1 MAKLN
6 PFNPTWTTPH
16 PGEHLRDCL
25 EEYGMSLEDVAQVG
39 DIPLDDLRAF
49 LRGERKI
56 DDRMATAFSQAFI
69 PDWRGA
75 GVMEG
80 TEDGRAAFWLRLQAR
95 YDREKE
101 GR

>member
-1 MAKLN
+1 
-6 PFNPTWTTPH
+6 
-16 PGEHLRDCL
+16 
-25 EEYGMSLEDVAQVG
+25 MSLEDVAQVG

-75 GVMEG
+75 GAPEG
-80 TEDGRAAFWLRLQAR
+80 SEAGRVAFWLRLQER
-95 YDREKE
+95 YDAEQGKA
-101 GR
+101 

>member
-1 MAKLN
+1 
-6 PFNPTWTTPH
+6 
-16 PGEHLRDCL
+16 
-25 EEYGMSLEDVAQVG
+25 MSLEDVAEVG

-56 DDRMATAFSQAFI
+56 DDRMATAFSQAFM

-80 TEDGRAAFWLRLQAR
+80 TEAGRQAFWMRIQEI
-95 YDREKE
+95 YDTEQDKV
-101 GR
+101 